1 MASAL
6 RVFLGRECVV
16 EHMTV
21 HKLLIYTTF
30 AVQPDDQPYSEMHQD
45 ADFVHPADGK
55 HITFTMEQLSMWAF
69 LCVRL

>member
-1 MASAL
+1 M
-6 RVFLGRECVV
+6 
-16 EHMTV
+16 
-21 HKLLIYTTF
+21 F

-55 HITFTMEQLSMWAF
+55 HITFMMEQLSMWAF